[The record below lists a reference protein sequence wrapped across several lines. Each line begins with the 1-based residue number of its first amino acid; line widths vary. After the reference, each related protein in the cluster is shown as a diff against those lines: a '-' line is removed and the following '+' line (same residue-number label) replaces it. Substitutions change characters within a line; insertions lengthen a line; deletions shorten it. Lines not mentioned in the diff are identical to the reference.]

1 MARRRPQARPY
12 DRTERISEAIRV
24 IVATELERIG
34 DESIE
39 MVTVTGVRVA
49 KDLAT
54 AEVFYSSMTAEADG
68 RAHTVVDGLE
78 LARKRIQRVVN
89 NEIRLR
95 KTPQI
100 VFKPDDVLLAALHIE
115 DLIEGRVEP
124 AGD

>member
-24 IVATELERIG
+24 IVATELERLG

-68 RAHTVVDGLE
+68 RADSVVDGLE

-100 VFKPDDVLLAALHIE
+100 VFKPDDVLSAALHIE